1 VAATAPANTVAA
13 WGLSG
18 GGSDGHVPVPA
29 DLSGVTAISAG
40 SSHCLALKSNGTVVA
55 FGLDTSGQTDVPAGL
70 SGVTAVA
77 AGSWHSLALESNGTV
92 VAWGNY
98 SQGQTTVPLGLS
110 GVTAIAGGYYHSLA
124 LKSDGTVVSWGNAWG
139 TVPAGL
145 SGVIAISAGGYHSLA
160 LKSDGTVVAWGYDDY
175 GEATAPAGLKDV
187 VAISAGGEFD
197 LALKSDGTV
206 VAWGWDFFH
215 QTDVPVGLKNV
226 VAISAGQR
234 HALALKSDGTVVA
247 WGDDSYGQT
256 DVPTGLANATAIAAG
271 YGPSL
276 ALVPAPYFTVST
288 TTPWV
293 AGSKHSVTVTARG
306 AHGGAASWYIGT
318 VHLTTSDPAAT
329 IPTDYTFTMADH
341 GVHTFSY
348 DLDLPLRLKTAGTRS
363 VTATDTANS
372 TITGRQIGIAV
383 TPAAATT
390 LVVSTVSSWVA
401 GAKHSVTVTAK
412 DAYGNTATGYR
423 GRVHFT
429 SSDTQAS
436 VPADYTFT
444 SGDNGV
450 HAFASTLSPAL
461 TLKTAGSRS
470 VTATDKSKTSIKG
483 SQTVTVTPGAAKT
496 LEVSGILDP
505 FPAGSTH
512 SFKVTARDAYG
523 NVATGYTG
531 TIHFTTSDTQ
541 GSVPADYKFTS
552 GDKGVHTFANTLKPG
567 LTLKTPGRRWVRA
580 TDKSKS
586 SITGSQ
592 TVTVS

>member
-1 VAATAPANTVAA
+1 
-13 WGLSG
+13 
-18 GGSDGHVPVPA
+18 
-29 DLSGVTAISAG
+29 
-40 SSHCLALKSNGTVVA
+40 
-55 FGLDTSGQTDVPAGL
+55 
-70 SGVTAVA
+70 
-77 AGSWHSLALESNGTV
+77 
-92 VAWGNY
+92 
-98 SQGQTTVPLGLS
+98 
-110 GVTAIAGGYYHSLA
+110 
-124 LKSDGTVVSWGNAWG
+124 
-139 TVPAGL
+139 
-145 SGVIAISAGGYHSLA
+145 
-160 LKSDGTVVAWGYDDY
+160 
-175 GEATAPAGLKDV
+175 
-187 VAISAGGEFD
+187 
-197 LALKSDGTV
+197 
-206 VAWGWDFFH
+206 
-215 QTDVPVGLKNV
+215 
-226 VAISAGQR
+226 
-234 HALALKSDGTVVA
+234 
-247 WGDDSYGQT
+247 
-256 DVPTGLANATAIAAG
+256 
-271 YGPSL
+271 
-276 ALVPAPYFTVST
+276 
-288 TTPWV
+288 
-293 AGSKHSVTVTARG
+293 
-306 AHGGAASWYIGT
+306 
-318 VHLTTSDPAAT
+318 
-329 IPTDYTFTMADH
+329 
-341 GVHTFSY
+341 
-348 DLDLPLRLKTAGTRS
+348 

-372 TITGRQIGIAV
+372 SITGRQIGIAV